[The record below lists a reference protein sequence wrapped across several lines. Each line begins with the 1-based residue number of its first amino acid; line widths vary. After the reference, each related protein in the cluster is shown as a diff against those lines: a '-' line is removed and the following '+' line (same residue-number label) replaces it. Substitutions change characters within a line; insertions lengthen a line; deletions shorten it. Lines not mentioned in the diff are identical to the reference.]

1 LVTRVQTTL
10 RGSGDDI
17 GWLGRQPGLPLVEDG
32 TDGFL
37 KILDS
42 IGHGIHVLPNNLTY
56 LLVPGLFS
64 NHGPLYFMETKKY
77 FSKLGLPCHIA
88 KIHSEAAVEKNAKEI
103 KDHIEELYWGT
114 GNKVVLLGHSKGGV
128 DAAAACSMFWPELK
142 DKVVGLVLVQ
152 SPYGGS
158 PIASDILREG
168 QIADVETR
176 LIMEVLICKIIKV

>member
-1 LVTRVQTTL
+1 
-10 RGSGDDI
+10 
-17 GWLGRQPGLPLVEDG
+17 
-32 TDGFL
+32 
-37 KILDS
+37 
-42 IGHGIHVLPNNLTY
+42 
-56 LLVPGLFS
+56 
-64 NHGPLYFMETKKY
+64 METKKY
-77 FSKLGLPCHIA
+77 FSKLGLPCHIT

-103 KDHIEELYWGT
+103 KDHIEELYWGA